1 MVSTHRSYRN
11 HCPLARL
18 VGDCQRRVVAIRL
31 VGQGELLAVRWFALF
46 VVHLVVFSTRTTI
59 RAHATARSAQPHQ
72 S

>member
-1 MVSTHRSYRN
+1 MVSTHRSYRD

-18 VGDCQRRVVAIRL
+18 VGYCQRGVVAIRL

-59 RAHATARSAQPHQ
+59 RAHATARGAQPHQ

>member
-1 MVSTHRSYRN
+1 MVSAHRSYRD

-18 VGDCQRRVVAIRL
+18 VGDRQRRVVAIRL

-72 S
+72 

>member
-1 MVSTHRSYRN
+1 MVSAHRSYRD

-18 VGDCQRRVVAIRL
+18 VGDRQRGVVAIRL

-46 VVHLVVFSTRTTI
+46 VVHLVVLSTRATI
-59 RAHATARSAQPHQ
+59 RAHAATRSAQPHQ

>member
-1 MVSTHRSYRN
+1 MVSAHRSYRD

-18 VGDCQRRVVAIRL
+18 VGDRQRGVVAIRL

-59 RAHATARSAQPHQ
+59 RAHATARGAQPHQ